1 MSATSA
7 PSGSSGAKASNGPG
21 RQGRKRPRLQPTAK
35 RSTSPVIEIS
45 SDDEQISVA
54 LYQKRSTVSRTAIEG
69 DPQPLGSSTTAHVR
83 EVFEA
88 ACEANIALRQE
99 HQREVKRLEND
110 LRTAAEKVATLQREV
125 SAATSSEKESQRERD
140 AVYDTL
146 AALQQE
152 LEAAHVAY
160 DQAAEELRVAE
171 DKGARIEEELRHAH
185 SAIGDLQKQITD
197 INEHS
202 MSVEVLEDVTA
213 QLEELKGTDS
223 RARDFFSQMEDAISC
238 AICTRVFR
246 EPYALS
252 CGHTFCQ
259 TCLEAYLDTKLAR
272 HIEDYP
278 DFAGQIQELT
288 HYRQVLQ
295 QNDEAGGMRQQL
307 LGELAAME
315 AALPRPEFICPACRS
330 RVVSRP
336 SQEIALRHASELIST
351 YLGERGPEQGHG
363 PVQRGDRVWDRFFGM
378 L

>member
-1 MSATSA
+1 MLLQTAGHNNWPQRISYLDTRRRLPYEPRPIQSHGMSARPHLPQLFHITTFPLNRSTSPSDLDRREYSEGNMSATSA

-88 ACEANIALRQE
+88 ACEANVALRQE

-185 SAIGDLQKQITD
+185 SVRRRFLRLVIFSYGL
-197 INEHS
+197 HFS
-202 MSVEVLEDVTA
+202 RRLVT
-213 QLEELKGTDS
+213 
-223 RARDFFSQMEDAISC
+223 
-238 AICTRVFR
+238 
-246 EPYALS
+246 
-252 CGHTFCQ
+252 
-259 TCLEAYLDTKLAR
+259 
-272 HIEDYP
+272 
-278 DFAGQIQELT
+278 
-288 HYRQVLQ
+288 YRSKS
-295 QNDEAGGMRQQL
+295 
-307 LGELAAME
+307 
-315 AALPRPEFICPACRS
+315 PT
-330 RVVSRP
+330 
-336 SQEIALRHASELIST
+336 ST
-351 YLGERGPEQGHG
+351 NIL
-363 PVQRGDRVWDRFFGM
+363 
-378 L
+378 